1 MADYL
6 QLDGKK
12 YKYIRGVPLELRDAL
27 GGKKFW
33 TAYIGTMPH
42 AAALAKARV
51 IAIEHD
57 KLIEG
62 LRSLTEEQRA
72 EIASTVV
79 YTGGGVDRSKLSEAA
94 RAKLKNTPAKP
105 PKTVRGLDAW
115 MMKEAHNA
123 MALKFIEAASG
134 IAPPALEA
142 LLHRHGLTSAAL
154 ARHQIEEPTPI
165 GREGKAEI
173 ALAQVEAN
181 TARENMRAEI
191 ARDRV
196 VKRAVTGEGDY
207 ALTPLASAWGKNK
220 SEMSARRMHSYVKR
234 FVACV
239 GDLGPTDITRAT
251 VAAYRDALHGAGK
264 DHDYVQDQLNKLHSL
279 FAFGVSEDWC
289 AFNPVTGIKARDGA
303 PGAEVQDADE
313 LDKGFTAKETQKIFA
328 AMKGESEDFQW
339 VTRIVAYHGC
349 RSGEAAQ
356 LRCTDIT
363 EAHGVAVMRI
373 NGKDGKRIKNKQSVR
388 IVPLH
393 PKIRASLIAFAKCV
407 AEKHGEDAWL
417 FQTSYKKRRVKA
429 GPAFWYQQR
438 GGIVIRRSLG
448 FKSGMHRLRHRFISL
463 CRELD
468 MPPSV
473 STAITGH
480 SPGKG
485 EHFQYGGPPSLAK
498 RVKWLAKV
506 DPLKG

>member
-1 MADYL
+1 VADYL

-12 YKYIRGVPLELRDAL
+12 YKYIRGIPKDLQAVL

-62 LRSLTEEQRA
+62 LWSLTKEQRA
-72 EIASTVV
+72 EIARTVV
-79 YTGGGVDRSKLSEAA
+79 YTGGGDRSKLSEAT

-105 PKTVRGLDAW
+105 SKSVRGLDAW
-115 MMKEAHNA
+115 TMKEAHNA

-134 IAPPALEA
+134 NTPPALEA

-165 GREGKAEI
+165 GQAGKAEI

-191 ARDRV
+191 ARDRII
-196 VKRAVTGEGDY
+196 KRAVTGEGDY
-207 ALTPLASAWGKNK
+207 ALTPLASAWGKNM

-234 FVACV
+234 FVASV
-239 GDLGPTDITRAT
+239 GDLGPTEITSEHIC
-251 VAAYRDALHGAGK
+251 AYRDALHGAGK
-264 DHDYVQDQLNKLHSL
+264 DHAYVKDQLAKLHSL
-279 FAFGVSEDWC
+279 FAFGVSKKVCPE
-289 AFNPVTGIKARDGA
+289 NPVRGVKADDDVPR
-303 PGAEVQDADE
+303 AEAQDADE
-313 LDKGFTAKETQKIFA
+313 LDKGFTAKETQTIFA

-356 LRCTDIT
+356 LRCADIT

-373 NGKDGKRIKNKQSVR
+373 NGKDGKRIKNRQSWRV
-388 IVPLH
+388 VPLH
-393 PKIRASLIAFAKCV
+393 PKIRASLIAFAKRV
-407 AEKHGEDAWL
+407 AKEHGEDAWL
-417 FQTSYKKRRVKA
+417 FQTSYKKRHVKA

-498 RVKWLAKV
+498 RLKWITKV
-506 DPLKG
+506 DPLRG